1 MITAMQ
7 WTSSSPCPCTAC
19 ISMSLVA
26 VFVTWELWS
35 LSCRWR
41 PPTVLKYS
49 PCSAVKKLDSLE
61 YKWTLFLTVD
71 LGVISLSLDSV
82 IWVNGEQREEIQ
94 FLSFTLCPFLFF
106 SSDPCPVLHQ
116 KALSLAGI
124 SEILLTCALCL
135 CRWSG
140 SLRKINDLRVT
151 HTNFE
156 SKQCLN
162 MSR

>member
-82 IWVNGEQREEIQ
+82 IWVNGEQREEIV
-94 FLSFTLCPFLFF
+94 CFF
-106 SSDPCPVLHQ
+106 YLVPIPVLLEWPMSCASPEGTELSWDLWNITDLCFVFVQ
-116 KALSLAGI
+116 MVRISQENKWFKSYPYKFWVKAML
-124 SEILLTCALCL
+124 
-135 CRWSG
+135 
-140 SLRKINDLRVT
+140 KYV
-151 HTNFE
+151 
-156 SKQCLN
+156 
-162 MSR
+162 